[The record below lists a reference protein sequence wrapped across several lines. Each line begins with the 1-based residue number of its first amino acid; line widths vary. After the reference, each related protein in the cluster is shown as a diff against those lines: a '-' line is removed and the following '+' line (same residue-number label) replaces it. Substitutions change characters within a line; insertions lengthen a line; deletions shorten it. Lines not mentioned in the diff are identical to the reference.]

1 MGEIAEMMLDGSLC
15 QDCSPVIDDGN
26 GEGFPVSCD
35 SCDSCLKQNARK
47 NLVVGDWRAKV
58 NTSKIKPSKQKMKRS
73 PCKICGKSFAVM
85 TQHLHYKH
93 GIKSH
98 D

>member
-15 QDCSPVIDDGN
+15 QDCGQVIGDGN
-26 GEGFPVSCD
+26 SDGFPVT
-35 SCDSCLKQNARK
+35 CDSCLKQNARK
-47 NLVVGDWRAKV
+47 NLLVGDWRAKV
-58 NTSKIKPSKQKMKRS
+58 NITKTKPGKQKMKRY
-73 PCKICGKSFAVM
+73 PCNICGKSFAVM
-85 TQHLHYKH
+85 AQHLHYAH